1 MIRGISI
8 LVVEIVDGMYCEV
21 WVRNVV
27 EYVILFIIVYKIVVV
42 NFIFKIREEG
52 WWRVFDILLVFILSI
67 LIGDGCGS
75 GIEIVVSF
83 FIYFVWIFEWMLW
96 IVSF

>member
-1 MIRGISI
+1 MFLIRGISI

-83 FIYFVWIFEWMLW
+83 FIYFV
-96 IVSF
+96 